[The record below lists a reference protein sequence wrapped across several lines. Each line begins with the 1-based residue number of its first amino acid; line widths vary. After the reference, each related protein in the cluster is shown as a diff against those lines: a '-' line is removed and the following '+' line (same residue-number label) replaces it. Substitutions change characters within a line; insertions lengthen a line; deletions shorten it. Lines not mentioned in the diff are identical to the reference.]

1 MRVRVLGTAA
11 GGGLPQ
17 WNCGC
22 ESCCRAEELG
32 TQRTQDCLA
41 ISGDGT
47 TWYLVNASPDLR
59 TQLLAA
65 PELRPPPGTRRTPVE
80 GVLLTSA
87 ELDHTLGL
95 VTLREASQLTIYA
108 TEGVHRALREAFP
121 ITEIIGNYTAV
132 RSEQISNGLVLAGG
146 IAVQVIGVGDK
157 RPRYASGLAG
167 HDWVV
172 AYRFTDTGSGRS
184 LVYAPCLPA
193 WHEAFERIIDGADT
207 VLLDG
212 TFHTEDELTRSSGSD
227 RPASSM
233 GHLPIRA
240 ALQEIARHPKSR
252 FLFTHLNNTNPLVHP
267 DAPEHAEVRA
277 AGAAIAAE
285 RQLLVLE

>member
-22 ESCCRAEELG
+22 ESCCRAAELG

-47 TWYLVNASPDLR
+47 SWYLVNASPDLR
-59 TQLLAA
+59 TQLLAT
-65 PELRPPPGTRRTPVE
+65 PELRPEPGTRRTPVE

-95 VTLREASQLTIYA
+95 VTLREAGRLTIHA
-108 TEGVHRALREAFP
+108 TAAVHRALRQAFP
-121 ITEIIGNYTAV
+121 ITEVIGNYTTV
-132 RSEQISNGLVLAGG
+132 RSEEIAGGQVLAGG
-146 IAVQVIGVGDK
+146 IAVELVGVGDK
-157 RPRYASGLAG
+157 RPRYASGLPGA
-167 HDWVV
+167 DWVV
-172 AYRFTDTGSGRS
+172 AYRFTDAASGRS

-193 WHEAFERIIDGADT
+193 WNEAFERIIDGADI

-227 RPASSM
+227 RPARSM

-240 ALQEIARHPKSR
+240 ALPEIARHPGTR
-252 FLFTHLNNTNPLVHP
+252 FLFTHLNNTNPLAHP
-267 DAPEHAEVRA
+267 DAPEHAELRA
-277 AGAAIAAE
+277 AGAAIAEE

>member
-22 ESCCRAEELG
+22 ASCCRAAELG
-32 TQRTQDCLA
+32 VRRSQDCLA

-47 TWYLVNASPDLR
+47 SWYLVNASPDLR
-59 TQLLAA
+59 TQLLDS
-65 PELRPPPGTRRTPVE
+65 PELRPAPGTRRTPVE

-95 VTLREASQLTIYA
+95 LTLREAARLPVYA
-108 TEGVHRALREAFP
+108 TTAVHQALRQAFP
-121 ITEIIGNYTAV
+121 ITEVIGNYTEV
-132 RSEQISNGLVLAGG
+132 RPEVISDRQPLAGG
-146 IAVQVIGVGDK
+146 LAVEAVGVSDK
-157 RPRYASGLAG
+157 RPRYARELPGT
-167 HDWVV
+167 DWAV
-172 AYRFTDTGSGRS
+172 AYRFTGSGRS

-193 WHEAFERIIDGADT
+193 WNDAFERIIDGADV

-212 TFHTEDELTRSSGSD
+212 TFYTEDELTPASGSD
-227 RPASSM
+227 RPARSM

-240 ALQEIARHPKSR
+240 ALPEIARHPATR
-252 FLFTHLNNTNPLVHP
+252 FLFTHLNNTNPLAHP
-267 DAPEHAEVRA
+267 DAPELAGVHE
-277 AGAAIAAE
+277 AGAEIAAE
-285 RQLLVLE
+285 GQLLVLD

>member
-22 ESCCRAEELG
+22 QSCCRAAELG
-32 TQRTQDCLA
+32 VQLSQDCLA
-41 ISGDGT
+41 ISGDGNS
-47 TWYLVNASPDLR
+47 WYLVNASPDLR
-59 TQLLAA
+59 TQLLGT
-65 PELRPPPGTRRTPVE
+65 PELRPPPGTRDTPVE

-95 VTLREASQLTIYA
+95 LTLREAARLPIYA
-108 TEGVHRALREAFP
+108 TAAVHQALRQAFP
-121 ITEIIGNYTAV
+121 ITEVIGSYTAV
-132 RSEQISNGLVLAGG
+132 QPEIVSERQVLAGG
-146 IAVQVIGVGDK
+146 LAAEIAVVGDK
-157 RPRYASGLAG
+157 RPRYADDLHETG
-167 HDWVV
+167 WVV
-172 AYRFTDTGSGRS
+172 AYRFTGSGRS

-193 WHEAFERIIDGADT
+193 WGDAFEQVIDGADV

-212 TFHTEDELTRSSGSD
+212 TFFTEAELTHASGSD

-240 ALQEIARHPKSR
+240 ALPEIARHPRSR
-252 FLFTHLNNTNPLVHP
+252 FLFTHLNNTNPLAHP
-267 DAPEHAEVRA
+267 DAPEVAELRA
-277 AGAAIAAE
+277 AGAEIAAE

>member
-22 ESCCRAEELG
+22 QSCCRAAELG
-32 TQRTQDCLA
+32 VQLSQDCLA
-41 ISGDGT
+41 ISGDGNS
-47 TWYLVNASPDLR
+47 WYLVNASPDLR
-59 TQLLAA
+59 TQLLAT

-95 VTLREASQLTIYA
+95 LTLREAARLPIYA
-108 TEGVHRALREAFP
+108 TAAVHQALRQAFP
-121 ITEIIGNYTAV
+121 ITEVIGSYTAV
-132 RSEQISNGLVLAGG
+132 QPQTVSDRQVLTAGLAAE
-146 IAVQVIGVGDK
+146 IAVVGDK
-157 RPRYASGLAG
+157 RPRYAGELRG
-167 HDWVV
+167 TGWVV
-172 AYRFTDTGSGRS
+172 AYRFTGAGRS

-193 WHEAFERIIDGADT
+193 WSDAFEQIIDGADV

-212 TFHTEDELTRSSGSD
+212 TFFTEDELTHASGSD

-240 ALQEIARHPKSR
+240 ALPEIARHPRTR
-252 FLFTHLNNTNPLVHP
+252 FLFTHLNNTNPLAHP
-267 DAPEHAEVRA
+267 DAPELADLRA
-277 AGAAIAAE
+277 AGAEIAAE